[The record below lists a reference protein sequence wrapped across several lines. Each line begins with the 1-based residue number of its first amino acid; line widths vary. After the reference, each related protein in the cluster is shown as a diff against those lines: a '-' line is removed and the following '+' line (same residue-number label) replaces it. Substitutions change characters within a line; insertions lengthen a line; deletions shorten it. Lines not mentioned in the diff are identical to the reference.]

1 MIKLAMDIWMMFR
14 WRAATLVVLMCVN
27 ALLEGTGMALL
38 IPFLAT
44 LGIGGSGGKLG
55 QELIGIL
62 AFLGITPRAWSVGL
76 VLLFTFTAQYSTALF
91 QAWLS
96 SHIQANYLSQIRH
109 QLMHATLSAR
119 WGFFQDTKNST
130 LLNIIY
136 SETSRASVAAASFLN
151 LSAAALC
158 SLIYITLA
166 LTISWKA
173 TVLLISAGGVLAFAS
188 MSIIRKGVTL
198 GNEIGIWS
206 ESMLGWL
213 TEAFSGMKSLKAQAA
228 EQYVGEVFD
237 TINTRSVPLFL
248 QSNFLPGVLRSV
260 MEGGAVLLLV
270 ATMIICSF
278 SGFDFASL
286 LVLMALFVRLYPR
299 LSMLHQGVQTL
310 KMYLVGLENVQTLL
324 VKLEGWKEP
333 SKIRTV
339 TNKAKPCAPQINVT
353 KVSIK
358 YGEALI
364 LNKVTLSILPGTIA
378 AIVGASGAGKTTLLD
393 SILGLAEPTHG
404 SIFID
409 GEDLS
414 LMPVHQWRAQ
424 IGYVGQDNLFFNTTI
439 QANIRWGRK
448 LSQEDIHTAARLA
461 NAEEFILAQ
470 PSGYETVVGDQGLNI
485 SGGQRQRLALARA
498 LAGKPRL
505 LVLDEATSA
514 LDPISERAIFETIQ
528 QLRGSMTILMVSHRV
543 SSLNFADSI
552 FVFDN
557 GCLKEQGSFNTLLN
571 YNGFFSQLCR

>member
-237 TINTRSVPLFL
+237 TINTRSVPCSCNLTSCL
-248 QSNFLPGVLRSV
+248 VYSAQSWKV
-260 MEGGAVLLLV
+260 
-270 ATMIICSF
+270 
-278 SGFDFASL
+278 
-286 LVLMALFVRLYPR
+286 VRY
-299 LSMLHQGVQTL
+299 
-310 KMYLVGLENVQTLL
+310 
-324 VKLEGWKEP
+324 
-333 SKIRTV
+333 
-339 TNKAKPCAPQINVT
+339 C
-353 KVSIK
+353 
-358 YGEALI
+358 
-364 LNKVTLSILPGTIA
+364 
-378 AIVGASGAGKTTLLD
+378 
-393 SILGLAEPTHG
+393 
-404 SIFID
+404 
-409 GEDLS
+409 
-414 LMPVHQWRAQ
+414 
-424 IGYVGQDNLFFNTTI
+424 
-439 QANIRWGRK
+439 
-448 LSQEDIHTAARLA
+448 
-461 NAEEFILAQ
+461 
-470 PSGYETVVGDQGLNI
+470 
-485 SGGQRQRLALARA
+485 
-498 LAGKPRL
+498 
-505 LVLDEATSA
+505 
-514 LDPISERAIFETIQ
+514 
-528 QLRGSMTILMVSHRV
+528 
-543 SSLNFADSI
+543 
-552 FVFDN
+552 
-557 GCLKEQGSFNTLLN
+557 CLWPL
-571 YNGFFSQLCR
+571 